1 MAPEIAVP
9 RRAPDGLTAPL
20 AEPRQARAR
29 EMQERLLAA
38 AQAILERGGLEA
50 VNSNAVAAEAGATPP
65 SFYRY
70 FRNKHDL
77 LAELGRRLMSAQNL
91 VIEQRVDASGY
102 SRPFDTQT
110 LERVLMETF
119 TVTRRFQGGREIISS
134 LRAVPEL
141 LPIRLESHAHMARL
155 IAAQS
160 GATGRAKADAYA
172 RARLAVELGYA
183 AIEMLLE
190 VPELD
195 ARRVLRSTALAV
207 EACLA

>member
-1 MAPEIAVP
+1 MPKA
-9 RRAPDGLTAPL
+9 APDILTVPF

-29 EMQERLLAA
+29 ETCERLLAA
-38 AQAILERGGLEA
+38 AQAILERSGLEA

-91 VIEQRVDASGY
+91 IIERRFDPAAR
-102 SRPFDTQT
+102 SRRIDTQT
-110 LERVLMETF
+110 LERVLMDTL
-119 TVTRRFQGGREIISS
+119 TVTRDFQGGRAIISS

-141 LPIRLESHAHMARL
+141 LPIRLESHAHVARL

-160 GATGRAKADAYA
+160 GATGRAKADAYT

-190 VPELD
+190 VPDLD
-195 ARRVLRSTALAV
+195 ARRVLRSTARAV

>member
-1 MAPEIAVP
+1 MLP
-9 RRAPDGLTAPL
+9 

-29 EMQERLLAA
+29 EMHERLLAG

-91 VIEQRVDASGY
+91 IIERRFDSAAR
-102 SRPFDTQT
+102 SRPLDTQT
-110 LERVLMETF
+110 LERVLMDTL
-119 TVTRRFQGGREIISS
+119 TVTRSFQGGRAIISS

-160 GATGRAKADAYA
+160 GVTGRAKADAYA

-195 ARRVLRSTALAV
+195 SRRVLRSTALAV

>member
-1 MAPEIAVP
+1 VP
-9 RRAPDGLTAPL
+9 RSAAESITAPL
-20 AEPRQARAR
+20 AGPRQARAR
-29 EMQERLLAA
+29 ETYERLLAA

-91 VIEQRVDASGY
+91 IIEQRVDASAP
-102 SRPFDTQT
+102 SRPFDTQM
-110 LERVLMETF
+110 LERVLMDTL
-119 TVTRRFQGGREIISS
+119 TVTRSFQGGRAIISS

-141 LPIRLESHAHMARL
+141 LPIRLESHAHVARL

-160 GATGRAKADAYA
+160 GAAGRAKADTYA

-195 ARRVLRSTALAV
+195 ARRVLRSTARAV
-207 EACLA
+207 EACLG

>member
-1 MAPEIAVP
+1 MP
-9 RRAPDGLTAPL
+9 RRAPDVLTAPVK
-20 AEPRQARAR
+20 APRQARA
-29 EMQERLLAA
+29 QVTYERLIVA
-38 AQAILERGGLEA
+38 AQVILERGGLEA

-77 LAELGRRLMSAQNL
+77 LAELGRRLMTAQNQI
-91 VIEQRVDASGY
+91 VERRFEAV
-102 SRPFDTQT
+102 SRPRPLDTET
-110 LERVLMETF
+110 LERVLFDTL
-119 TVTRRFQGGREIISS
+119 TVTRDFQGGRAIISS
-134 LRAVPEL
+134 LRALPEL
-141 LPIRLESHAHMARL
+141 LPIRLESHAHVARL

-160 GATGRAKADAYA
+160 SSTSRARADAYA

-190 VPELD
+190 VPDLD
-195 ARRVLRSTALAV
+195 ARRVLRSTARAV